1 MRSFI
6 AKFAIWRSTA
16 GKPCGFIAKK
26 LDTNMKLYPLVYPIR
41 NILYWQSKTT
51 TSHNSFLLKKKRC
64 DTKKKVASLFCR
76 FLLSN
81 IVPLFSLFVFFS
93 NLLLSRKLLPT
104 SHDHISRNVSSYI
117 DRSHLHPFFSMNLN
131 RRSIFSRVR
140 VEWDREG
147 SFYVI
152 ILQRRQS
159 LKTSCN
165 LESIRNNRMRYT
177 RVS

>member
-1 MRSFI
+1 
-6 AKFAIWRSTA
+6 
-16 GKPCGFIAKK
+16 
-26 LDTNMKLYPLVYPIR
+26 MKLYPLVYPIR

-51 TSHNSFLLKKKRC
+51 TSHNSFLLKKKC
-64 DTKKKVASLFCR
+64 DTKKKSCFFILSFSSLKYC
-76 FLLSN
+76 
-81 IVPLFSLFVFFS
+81 PLFFALCFFS

-147 SFYVI
+147 RFYVI

-159 LKTSCN
+159 LNFVQFGIDSQ
-165 LESIRNNRMRYT
+165 
-177 RVS
+177 

>member
-51 TSHNSFLLKKKRC
+51 TSHNSFLLKKK
-64 DTKKKVASLFCR
+64 DVILKKK
-76 FLLSN
+76 LLLYF
-81 IVPLFSLFVFFS
+81 VVFFSQILSPFFALCFFS